1 MKQTKVFQ
9 FLDGEN
15 SLRIPLRKRIIIGS
29 GDTADIQLKKG
40 SVEPIH
46 CLLESIDGEWKIF
59 NLAPKSVLKVNKKDV
74 VTCQLKENDEL
85 IIGNRVFTFTEFKG
99 KKLPSTPSVS
109 EVLKKPLP
117 IFENVKLG
125 QVTNEGFSSAHPLEQ
140 MEGAQFS
147 EYIFEDQDEIFPIF
161 KYNLEKTAAEV
172 VILFKEKIISIDY
185 VTLTSGKVYLS
196 GVDRNSRD
204 IVFPYLGKKEKFEL
218 LDIRG
223 QEVFLNELPGFTHE
237 KFSDEKNKNQLLG
250 KDDIHMYS
258 VGDIK
263 IYVRGDEAPPMVKN
277 APFFR
282 RDPELRKYML
292 LCLLIVLIFFG
303 GINFYTVDKELE
315 KEKAPERIATI
326 LYKPKKLRI
335 SKQNEVVEEIVKEKP
350 ELKKTP
356 VKTEVA
362 VKELSNDNVK
372 SKGDVNSKSMDDQA
386 KKANPVKGPTNNIK
400 KVTTTQKKSG
410 GATKSSNNVVKKVS
424 PVQNK
429 SVGNVDTYKSVDFSS
444 SMSNLMAKGGSL
456 ASATNNA
463 GSSVSYEQN
472 NTISSDESAQVEKA
486 NVSASVGS
494 LTSQTQGKLESSFG
508 TNGLVQKKQHYIAGV
523 PYREVI
529 LGSIDRNDIWRIL
542 LENVPQFQYCYQREL
557 DSKSK
562 ALEGVLMLQFVIGP
576 SGNVTRASATNKDN
590 NLPPRTKDC
599 VVTHLKTI
607 QFPQPNGGAEVTVN
621 TPLNLQARQR

>member
-1 MKQTKVFQ
+1 M
-9 FLDGEN
+9 DGEN

-59 NLAPKSVLKVNKKDV
+59 NLAPKSVLKVNKNVV
-74 VTCQLKENDEL
+74 VTQMLKENDEIL
-85 IIGNRVFTFTEFKG
+85 IGNRSFVFTEFKG
-99 KKLPSTPSVS
+99 KKLPTTPSVS

-117 IFENVKLG
+117 IFEEVKIG
-125 QVTNEGFSSAHPLEQ
+125 QLTKYGYSSAHPLEKI
-140 MEGAQFS
+140 EDAQFS

-161 KYNLEKTAAEV
+161 KYNLDKTAAEI

-185 VTLTSGKVYLS
+185 VTLTNGKVHLT
-196 GVDRNSRD
+196 GVDKNNRD
-204 IVFPYLGKKEKFEL
+204 VVFPYLGKKEKFEL

-223 QEVFLNELPGFTHE
+223 GEVFISDLPGFTHDR
-237 KFSDEKNKNQLLG
+237 FADESNKNQLLG
-250 KDDIHMYS
+250 KDDIHMFS

-263 IYVRGDEAPPMVKN
+263 IYVRGDEAPPRVLN
-277 APFFR
+277 APVFR
-282 RDPELRKYML
+282 RDPELRKYMI
-292 LCLLIVLIFFG
+292 LCLLFVIIFFS
-303 GINFYTVDKELE
+303 GINFYSVDKELE

-326 LYKPKKLRI
+326 LYKPKKLRV
-335 SKQNEVVEEIVKEKP
+335 SKQNEIVEEIVKEKP

-362 VKELSNDNVK
+362 VKELSNKPEK
-372 SKGDVNSKSMDDQA
+372 SKGDVNSKSVSDQA

-410 GATKSSNNVVKKVS
+410 GASKAANNVVKKVS
-424 PVQNK
+424 PAQNK
-429 SVGNVDTYKSVDFSS
+429 NIGNVDTYKSVDFSS

-463 GSSVSYEQN
+463 GASVSYEQN
-472 NTISSDESAQVEKA
+472 NTISSDESAQVQKA
-486 NVSASVGS
+486 NVSATMGS
-494 LTSQTQGKLESSFG
+494 LTSQTEGKLESSFG

-557 DSKSK
+557 DSKNQAS
-562 ALEGVLMLQFVIGP
+562 EGVLMLQFVIGP

-590 NLPPRTKDC
+590 NLPTRTKDC

-621 TPLNLQARQR
+621 TPLNLQAKQR